1 MSRIHVNEWPLYS
14 PSDQNKKENV
24 LLVARLMVN
33 AAMTAPFTGG
43 VQDCEAEIA
52 HGQMELEKIAREME
66 RLAHQEA
73 PKKLK
78 KPFLYEAAM
87 VRESDAVVFMGNFR
101 ARNTP
106 MDAGCGLCGGEP
118 DCSFFYERVSHLNGV
133 VDPTDRK
140 RSTAINGPLC
150 MLRAHDLGYAV
161 GSALWIA
168 STHFVD
174 AKPCYSVGL
183 AGRNLDFCM
192 NSEVVVGIL
201 IAVAAK
207 NPYADIPP
215 EYHLTNMTNMVDG
228 LRKIAVITRQVPNH
242 PYMVFDPARKSA
254 DQDEKEEE

>member
-161 GSALWIA
+161 GSAMWIA

-242 PYMVFDPARKSA
+242 PYMVFDPARKSG

>member
-1 MSRIHVNEWPLYS
+1 MTRIFINEWPLYA
-14 PSDQNKKENV
+14 PPDQAKKDNV

-33 AAMTAPFTGG
+33 AALTAPFTGG
-43 VQDCEAEIA
+43 VNGVEAELA
-52 HGQMELEKIAREME
+52 YGQDELEKIAREME
-66 RLAHQEA
+66 RLAHENV

-87 VRESDAVVFMGNFR
+87 VRETDAVVFLGNFR
-101 ARNTP
+101 AKNSP

-118 DCSFFYERVSHLNGV
+118 DCSFFYNRVPHFNGI
-133 VDPTDRK
+133 VDHTVRT
-140 RSTAINGPLC
+140 RETAVKGPLC
-150 MLRAHDLGYAV
+150 MLRAHDLGFAL
-161 GSALWIA
+161 GSALWLA

-183 AGRNLDFCM
+183 AGRNLDFCR

-215 EYHLTNMTNMVDG
+215 EYHLTNMTNMVDS
-228 LRKIAVITRQVPNH
+228 LRKIATITRQVPNH
-242 PYMVFDPARKSA
+242 PYMVFDPARPIAGRKN
-254 DQDEKEEE
+254 EEE

>member
-168 STHFVD
+168 SSHFVD

-201 IAVAAK
+201 IAAAAK

-242 PYMVFDPARKSA
+242 PYMVFDPTRQSG